1 MNRDGKGFRRVI
13 WYILAAAVVIF
24 LVGGYAFSSY
34 YKLEHV
40 EVMGTSRYSDE
51 EVKEM
56 VLHGI
61 AAENTVLASRLLSRS
76 QITDIPFVDSI
87 TVTALARDT
96 VAISVHEKKAVGC
109 FPYLDSYIYFDRKG
123 KRVILEERYCDKK
136 CYIYDCG
143 DVYYEPKWKLKNDTI
158 IILGIKE
165 RKLTII
171 SDSVIVTED
180 KEHHISDT
188 LYKVTN
194 PQLLKKLKK
203 VPIP

>member
-1 MNRDGKGFRRVI
+1 MKQVMNYNKDNGLLNMIRTDPMINLFQMKKTVYFMLFIICFMSCSNGLDRNEFIIAGNNCQYWYKASPDSFGK
-13 WYILAAAVVIF
+13 
-24 LVGGYAFSSY
+24 
-34 YKLEHV
+34 
-40 EVMGTSRYSDE
+40 TRY
-51 EVKEM
+51 
-56 VLHGI
+56 
-61 AAENTVLASRLLSRS
+61 
-76 QITDIPFVDSI
+76 
-87 TVTALARDT
+87 
-96 VAISVHEKKAVGC
+96 
-109 FPYLDSYIYFDRKG
+109 YIYFDRKG

-158 IILGIKE
+158 IIWGIKE

>member
-1 MNRDGKGFRRVI
+1 MKKSFVFCMALLTI
-13 WYILAAAVVIF
+13 V
-24 LVGGYAFSSY
+24 
-34 YKLEHV
+34 
-40 EVMGTSRYSDE
+40 
-51 EVKEM
+51 
-56 VLHGI
+56 
-61 AAENTVLASRLLSRS
+61 LLSISYVPTLFLENGDRLFCS
-76 QITDIPFVDSI
+76 NGLDRNEFIIAGNNCQYWYKASPDSFGK
-87 TVTALARDT
+87 TR
-96 VAISVHEKKAVGC
+96 
-109 FPYLDSYIYFDRKG
+109 YYIYFDRKG

-143 DVYYEPKWKLKNDTI
+143 DVYYEPKWKLKNDTVI
-158 IILGIKE
+158 IWGIKE